1 METRSG
7 NYAAPLLVV
16 GCIAFG
22 LGSLIV
28 KFVDVGSY
36 AIAFWRLLIAA
47 PIFFLLGRFFRQ
59 KMPTKRKTV
68 GYALLSGVF
77 LAFDLALLA
86 RKYSR
91 RRPGISTLLNSL
103 QIFLFSRHRL
113 LLLFGTPKYLTNFKF
128 DIGHHRRSLNR
139 QPRVRS

>member
-1 METRSG
+1 MNTRSG

-16 GCIAFG
+16 GCVVFG

-59 KMPTKRKTV
+59 KNAHETKNSWLRN
-68 GYALLSGVF
+68 LIRHF
-77 LAFDLALLA
+77 PRIRPRPLA

-91 RRPGISTLLNSL
+91 RRSRHFHLAQQPAD
-103 QIFLFSRHRL
+103 FLFSRHRL
-113 LLLFGTPKYLTNFKF
+113 LLLFGTFKHPANFKF